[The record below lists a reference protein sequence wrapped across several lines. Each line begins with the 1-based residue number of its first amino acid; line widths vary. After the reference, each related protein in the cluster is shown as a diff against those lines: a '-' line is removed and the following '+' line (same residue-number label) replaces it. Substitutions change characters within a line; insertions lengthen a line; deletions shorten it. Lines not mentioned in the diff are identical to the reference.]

1 MNLSDLFDKV
11 KEITLNYFDE
21 KVGDAN
27 KMFERIEKK
36 IDDMSSKVEG
46 LQDVGKKVDNVPDSL
61 DEKFHGV
68 HENINRTFAK
78 TDEIHRK
85 IGEIPAALEE
95 KFQNCG
101 RKIESGFSEVDG
113 KFDTVEKNISALSAD
128 VGKILK
134 IYEDEVISL
143 KKSAEAVPGLKSQ
156 VENLQN
162 AVKTQEA
169 KISTLTADLNTTQ
182 NEKNSLAKEL
192 GEKENELKT
201 ALENF
206 QRAQEE
212 SADAKK
218 SLQTW
223 EESAEIYKP
232 VRTALNNCETFQK
245 FVEDRGLNDNSDA
258 GLFLFVQELGKT
270 IDFVNDIYQ
279 VAVELKKN
287 QGNNAQPMTAEETA
301 IYDALNKAYRKIWNI
316 DFDIF
321 TTPGSRKNISEPF
334 EKTAF
339 SNEAIN
345 LKDPR
350 NKSLKYTTKIYV
362 PMLLSR
368 EGRMYKPAF
377 VEAGNL

>member
-11 KEITLNYFDE
+11 KEITLKYFDE

-36 IDDMSSKVEG
+36 IDDMSGKVEG
-46 LQDVGKKVDNVPDSL
+46 FQDVCKKIDNVHDSL
-61 DEKFHGV
+61 DEKFNGV
-68 HENINRTFAK
+68 HENINRTFTK

-113 KFDTVEKNISALSAD
+113 KFSAVEKNISALSAD

-134 IYEDEVISL
+134 IYEDEILSL
-143 KKSAEAVPGLKSQ
+143 KKSAEVVPGLK
-156 VENLQN
+156 LQIE
-162 AVKTQEA
+162 TQQKE
-169 KISTLTADLNTTQ
+169 ISTLTADLNNAQ
-182 NEKNSLAKEL
+182 NEKNSLEKSL
-192 GEKENELKT
+192 YEKENELKT
-201 ALENF
+201 AQENF

-223 EESAEIYKP
+223 EEAAEIYKP

-245 FVEDRGLNDNSDA
+245 FVEERGLNDNSDA
-258 GLFLFVQELGKT
+258 GLFIFVQELGKT

-279 VAVELKKN
+279 VAVDLKKN

-301 IYDALNKAYRKIWNI
+301 VYDALNKAYRKIWNI

-321 TTPGSRKNISEPF
+321 TTPGNRKNISEPF

-368 EGRMYKPAF
+368 EGRMYKQAF

>member
-1 MNLSDLFDKV
+1 MNLSDLFDEV
-11 KEITLNYFDE
+11 KKITSKYFDE

-36 IDDMSSKVEG
+36 IDDMSGKVEG
-46 LQDVGKKVDNVPDSL
+46 FQDVGKKIDNIPDSL
-61 DEKFHGV
+61 DEKFNGV
-68 HENINRTFAK
+68 HENINRTFTK

-113 KFDTVEKNISALSAD
+113 KFSAVEKNISALSAD

-134 IYEDEVISL
+134 IYEDEILSL
-143 KKSAEAVPGLKSQ
+143 KKSAEVVPGLK
-156 VENLQN
+156 LQIE
-162 AVKTQEA
+162 TQQKE
-169 KISTLTADLNTTQ
+169 ISTLTADLNTAQ

-192 GEKENELKT
+192 GEKENELKI

-223 EESAEIYKP
+223 EEAAEIYKP

-245 FVEDRGLNDNSDA
+245 FVEERGLNDNSDA

-301 IYDALNKAYRKIWNI
+301 VYDALNKAYRKIWNI

-321 TTPGSRKNISEPF
+321 TTPGNRKNISEPF

>member
-11 KEITLNYFDE
+11 KEITLKYFDE

-36 IDDMSSKVEG
+36 IDDMSGKVEG
-46 LQDVGKKVDNVPDSL
+46 FQDVGKKIDNVPDSL
-61 DEKFHGV
+61 DEKFNGV
-68 HENINRTFAK
+68 HENINRTFTK

-113 KFDTVEKNISALSAD
+113 KFSAVEKNISALSAD

-134 IYEDEVISL
+134 IYEDEILSL
-143 KKSAEAVPGLKSQ
+143 KKSAEVVPGLK
-156 VENLQN
+156 LQIE
-162 AVKTQEA
+162 TQQKE
-169 KISTLTADLNTTQ
+169 ISTLTADLNTAQ

-192 GEKENELKT
+192 GEKENELKI

-223 EESAEIYKP
+223 EEAAEIYKP

-245 FVEDRGLNDNSDA
+245 FVEERGLNDNSDA

-301 IYDALNKAYRKIWNI
+301 VYDALNKAYRKIWNI

-321 TTPGSRKNISEPF
+321 TTPGNRKNISEPF

>member
-1 MNLSDLFDKV
+1 MNLSDLFDEV
-11 KEITLNYFDE
+11 KKITSKYFDE

-36 IDDMSSKVEG
+36 IDDMSGKVEG
-46 LQDVGKKVDNVPDSL
+46 FQDVGKKIDNIPDSL
-61 DEKFHGV
+61 DEKFNGV
-68 HENINRTFAK
+68 HENINRTFTK

-113 KFDTVEKNISALSAD
+113 KFSAVEKNISALSAD

-134 IYEDEVISL
+134 IYEDEILSL
-143 KKSAEAVPGLKSQ
+143 KKSAEVVPGLK
-156 VENLQN
+156 LQIE
-162 AVKTQEA
+162 TQQKE
-169 KISTLTADLNTTQ
+169 ISTLTADLNTAQ

-192 GEKENELKT
+192 GEKENELKI

-223 EESAEIYKP
+223 EEAAEIYKP

-245 FVEDRGLNDNSDA
+245 FVEERGLNDNSDA

-301 IYDALNKAYRKIWNI
+301 DYDALNKAYRKIWNI

-321 TTPGSRKNISEPF
+321 TTPGNRKNISEPF

>member
-11 KEITLNYFDE
+11 KEITLKYFDE

-36 IDDMSSKVEG
+36 IDDMSGKVEG
-46 LQDVGKKVDNVPDSL
+46 FQDVCKKIDNVPDSL
-61 DEKFHGV
+61 DEKFNGV
-68 HENINRTFAK
+68 HENINRTFTK

-101 RKIESGFSEVDG
+101 RKIESGFSEFDG
-113 KFDTVEKNISALSAD
+113 KFSAVEKNISALSAD

-134 IYEDEVISL
+134 IYEDEILSL
-143 KKSAEAVPGLKSQ
+143 KKSAEVVPGLK
-156 VENLQN
+156 LQIE
-162 AVKTQEA
+162 TQQKE
-169 KISTLTADLNTTQ
+169 ISTLTADLNNAQ
-182 NEKNSLAKEL
+182 NEKNSLEKSL
-192 GEKENELKT
+192 YEKENELKT
-201 ALENF
+201 AQENF

-223 EESAEIYKP
+223 EEAAEIYKP

-245 FVEDRGLNDNSDA
+245 FVESRGLNDNSDA
-258 GLFLFVQELGKT
+258 GLFIFVQELGKT

-279 VAVELKKN
+279 VAVDLKKN

-301 IYDALNKAYRKIWNI
+301 VYDALNKAYRKIWNI

-321 TTPGSRKNISEPF
+321 TTPGNRKNISEPF

>member
-11 KEITLNYFDE
+11 KEITLKYFDE

-36 IDDMSSKVEG
+36 IDDMSGKVEG
-46 LQDVGKKVDNVPDSL
+46 FQDVCKKIDNVPDSL
-61 DEKFHGV
+61 DEKFNGV
-68 HENINRTFAK
+68 HENINRTFTK

-113 KFDTVEKNISALSAD
+113 KFSAVEKNISALSAD

-134 IYEDEVISL
+134 IYEDEILSL
-143 KKSAEAVPGLKSQ
+143 KKSAEVVPGLK
-156 VENLQN
+156 LQIE
-162 AVKTQEA
+162 TQQKE
-169 KISTLTADLNTTQ
+169 ISTLTADLNNAQ
-182 NEKNSLAKEL
+182 NEKNSLEKSL
-192 GEKENELKT
+192 YEKENELKT
-201 ALENF
+201 AQENF

-223 EESAEIYKP
+223 EEAAEIYKP

-245 FVEDRGLNDNSDA
+245 FVEERGLNDNSDA
-258 GLFLFVQELGKT
+258 GLFIFVQELGKT

-279 VAVELKKN
+279 VAVDLKKN

-301 IYDALNKAYRKIWNI
+301 VYDALNKAYRKIWNI

-321 TTPGSRKNISEPF
+321 TTPGNRKNISEPF